1 MAFRIIRENIINAE
15 ADAIV
20 NTANPEPVFGNGT
33 DTAIYESAGKEELL
47 EAREK
52 IGVIAEGEA
61 AVTPAFGLH
70 AKIIIHTVS
79 PVWIDGSHQEIEL
92 LRRCYQ
98 NCFAAAEEHSCR
110 SIAFPLLASG
120 SNGFEKSTA
129 LEVALSEIQNYTMR
143 HDMDVLLV
151 VFDKTSYALSAN
163 IFADVSSYIAEH
175 QVEEAEMM
183 EYAVHPRETYRRRK
197 KKPSLYQGLYNI
209 GFAYPKTEAQREE
222 ACDAIALPKKED
234 TFQAKL
240 FELID
245 ASGKTDPEIYKRAN
259 IDRKLFAKIRKDEN
273 YKPSRKTAVALAL
286 ALRLTLA
293 QAQDLIGRA
302 GFALSCS
309 TQMDLILR
317 YCFDHQV
324 YDITQVNAILFE
336 FDQET
341 L

>member
-1 MAFRIIRENIINAE
+1 MAFRIIRENIINVE

-20 NTANPEPVFGNGT
+20 NTANPQPVFGSGT
-33 DTAIYESAGKEELL
+33 DTAVYEAAGKEELL
-47 EAREK
+47 KAREA

-61 AVTPAFGLH
+61 AATPAFGMH

-79 PVWIDGSHQEIEL
+79 PLWVDGNHQEIEL
-92 LRRCYQ
+92 LHRCYQ
-98 NCFAAAEEHSCR
+98 SCFAIAEEQDCH

-151 VFDKTSYALSAN
+151 VFDKTSYALSAKV
-163 IFADVSSYIAEH
+163 FADVTSYIEEH
-175 QVEEAEMM
+175 QVLEAQDM
-183 EYAVHPRETYRRRK
+183 EYAAYPRERRRERK
-197 KKPSLYQGLYNI
+197 GKMYHI
-209 GFAYPKTEAQREE
+209 GMANAAPMYAKQAAQEAE

-234 TFQAKL
+234 TFQARL

-245 ASGKTDPEIYKRAN
+245 SSGKTDPEIYKRAN

-273 YKPSRKTAVALAL
+273 YKPSRKTAVALAF
-286 ALRLTLA
+286 ALHLSLS

-302 GFALSCS
+302 GFALSSS
-309 TQMDLILR
+309 TQADLIYR
-317 YCFDHQV
+317 YCFENKV
-324 YDITQVNAILFE
+324 YDITQVNSILFQ
-336 FDQET
+336 FDQE
-341 L
+341 LL